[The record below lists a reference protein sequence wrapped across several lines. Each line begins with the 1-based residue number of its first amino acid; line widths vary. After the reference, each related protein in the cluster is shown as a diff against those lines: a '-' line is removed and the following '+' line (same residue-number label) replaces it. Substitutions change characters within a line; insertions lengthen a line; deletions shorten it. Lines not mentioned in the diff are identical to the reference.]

1 MEDHEVKVKEGRLD
15 LVLNKVRGLLREAG
29 IEAWSYEAWAL
40 LEWKLGI
47 SRGDYYMDPGRE
59 LSADQEEE
67 LLQAARERT
76 GRKPLQ
82 YMMGECEFMGFSFLV
97 DERVL
102 IPRQDTEL
110 LVETAL
116 ERIRS
121 LAGSKNPVWI
131 LDLCTGSGAI
141 GISVKLLC
149 PETDVTAAD
158 ISTDALAVTRKNWE
172 NLRQQIEE
180 KAGAPDEAGP
190 GFHIVESDLF
200 SRIKGRFDFIL
211 SNPPYIPTDLIREL
225 MPEVRDHEPWLALD
239 GEKDGLRFYREI
251 SSQAGQY
258 LCDGGYLL
266 MEIGADQGDA
276 VAGMLRD
283 RGFSQVE
290 VLKDLAGLD
299 RLVSGCLCQNRSQ
312 A

>member
-1 MEDHEVKVKEGRLD
+1 MEENAKIEKGNRLD
-15 LVLNKVRGLLREAG
+15 LVLNNVRNMLREAG

-40 LEWKLGI
+40 LEWKLGV
-47 SRGDYYMDPGRE
+47 SRGEYYMDPGRE
-59 LSADQEEE
+59 LSEDQAEMI
-67 LLQAARERT
+67 LQAARERS
-76 GRKPLQ
+76 GRIPLQ
-82 YMMGECEFMGFSFLV
+82 YMMGECEFMGFPFLV

-116 ERIRS
+116 DRIQSLGRS
-121 LAGSKNPVWI
+121 KSSVRI

-141 GISVKLLC
+141 GISVKLLSTK
-149 PETDVTAAD
+149 TDVTAAD
-158 ISTDALAVTRKNWE
+158 ISPDALAVTRANWE
-172 NLRQQIEE
+172 RLRE
-180 KAGAPDEAGP
+180 KSGEPAGAHDEGGP

-200 SRIKGRFDFIL
+200 SRIRGRFDFIL
-211 SNPPYIPTDLIREL
+211 SNPPYIPTEIIEEL
-225 MPEVRDHEPWLALD
+225 MPEVKDHEPRLALD

-258 LCDGGYLL
+258 LFDGGCLIL
-266 MEIGADQGDA
+266 EIGADQGDA

-283 RGFSQVE
+283 QGFRQVE

-299 RLVSGCLCQNRSQ
+299 RLVAGYL
-312 A
+312 

>member
-1 MEDHEVKVKEGRLD
+1 MEENAKREKDNRLD
-15 LVLNKVRGLLREAG
+15 LVLNKVRSLLREAG
-29 IEAWSYEAWAL
+29 IESWSYEAWAL

-47 SRGDYYMDPGRE
+47 NRGDYYMDPGRA
-59 LSADQEEE
+59 LSEDQAEMI
-67 LLQAARERT
+67 LQAARERT
-76 GRKPLQ
+76 GRRPLQ
-82 YMMGECEFMGFSFLV
+82 YMMGECEFMGFPFLV

-116 ERIRS
+116 DRIRS
-121 LAGSKNPVWI
+121 LGRSKSPVHI

-149 PETDVTAAD
+149 PKTDVTAAD
-158 ISTDALAVTRKNWE
+158 ISPDALAVTRANWE
-172 NLRQQIEE
+172 RLRQKRGEPPGTHDG
-180 KAGAPDEAGP
+180 AGQD
-190 GFHIVESDLF
+190 FHIVESDLF
-200 SRIKGRFDFIL
+200 SSIRGRFDFIL
-211 SNPPYIPTDLIREL
+211 SNPPYIPTEIIEGL
-225 MPEVRDHEPWLALD
+225 MPEVRDHEPRLALD

-258 LCDGGYLL
+258 LYDGGYLI

-283 RGFSQVE
+283 RGFRQVE

-299 RLVSGCLCQNRSQ
+299 RLVSGCL
-312 A
+312 